1 MKVSYKKLWVLC
13 AEKEMSKAELRKRAG
28 ISSATFTKLRKNQEV
43 TLSVILKIAEVLD
56 CNAGDMMDFIKDDEY
71 AELEDVGVEE
81 VLRTDMAAR
90 LARIVSP
97 GPALQS
103 MFSARSWM
111 SFMQVTQKI

>member
-1 MKVSYKKLWVLC
+1 MKVSYKKLSGFFGHCRHMGKTVFG
-13 AEKEMSKAELRKRAG
+13 KAELRKRAG

-81 VLRTDMAAR
+81 V
-90 LARIVSP
+90 
-97 GPALQS
+97 
-103 MFSARSWM
+103 W
-111 SFMQVTQKI
+111 

>member
-28 ISSATFTKLRKNQEV
+28 ISSATFTKNKMLRKNQEV

-81 VLRTDMAAR
+81 V
-90 LARIVSP
+90 
-97 GPALQS
+97 
-103 MFSARSWM
+103 W
-111 SFMQVTQKI
+111 

>member
-1 MKVSYKKLWVLC
+1 MTFLYKKLWVLC

-81 VLRTDMAAR
+81 V
-90 LARIVSP
+90 
-97 GPALQS
+97 
-103 MFSARSWM
+103 W
-111 SFMQVTQKI
+111 